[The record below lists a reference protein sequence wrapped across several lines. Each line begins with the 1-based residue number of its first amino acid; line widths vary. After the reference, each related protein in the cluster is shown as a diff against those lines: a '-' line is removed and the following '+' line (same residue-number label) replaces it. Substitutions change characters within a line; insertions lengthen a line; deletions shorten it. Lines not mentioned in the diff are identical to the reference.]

1 MDSQNIHEIGFIK
14 SFVVKEKQERFLS
27 LIQNKKKRKKLRL
40 LLAHNIVLN
49 EKDNILKK
57 EDYSEERIYMLLKK
71 YGAPSICHIICE
83 SSKYDY
89 TETDLKEALH
99 ELYTLDF
106 GYIISCIPGKLA
118 YYQGEHPSCRVILL
132 NQISNV

>member
-27 LIQNKKKRKKLRL
+27 LIQNKKNRKKLRL

-71 YGAPSICHIICE
+71 YGAPSVCHIICE
-83 SSKYDY
+83 SSKYDD
-89 TETDLKEALH
+89 TEADLKESLH

-118 YYQGEHPSCRVILL
+118 YYQGESPSCRVILL
-132 NQISNV
+132 NQLSNV